1 MEGMTPV
8 TKHLTVIAVVLIT
21 AGAVLLSA
29 GSIGYQATAD
39 QPDANIGAGF
49 ALIAGPYVVGLGLV
63 FALSA
68 GLTHLT
74 TRRR

>member
-1 MEGMTPV
+1 MTTI
-8 TKHLTVIAVVLIT
+8 TKRLTVV
-21 AGAVLLSA
+21 AVLLITVGAILLSVGA
-29 GSIGYQATAD
+29 IGFRSDEQA
-39 QPDANIGAGF
+39 DANIGAGF
-49 ALIAGPYVVGLGLV
+49 ALLTGPYIVGLGLV

>member
-1 MEGMTPV
+1 MTPV
-8 TKHLTVIAVVLIT
+8 TKRLTVVAVVLIT

-29 GSIGYQATAD
+29 GSLGYQATSD
-39 QPDANIGAGF
+39 RPDANIGAGL

-68 GLTHLT
+68 ALTHLA